1 MIHYGG
7 LFMSLVSVYGNPR
20 VQLLVFVP
28 ISVTFQVN
36 LRSPAVSHCNNALI
50 PDIDAGRAVAPCK
63 GFVNARFI
71 LHEATWTPHVI
82 IRQDGWE

>member
-1 MIHYGG
+1 
-7 LFMSLVSVYGNPR
+7 MSLVSVYGNPR
-20 VQLLVFVP
+20 VHLLVFVP

-36 LRSPAVSHCNNALI
+36 LCSPTVSHCNNALI
-50 PDIDAGRAVAPCK
+50 PDNDADRVVAPCK

-82 IRQDGWE
+82 IRQDGCE